1 MTYIIATIV
10 GALVIVVDQLTKYLV
25 MTGFKL
31 GESQT
36 VIKGVI
42 NFTYINNGGAAFGI
56 LQNKT
61 WILLAV
67 TFFML
72 IICVGMLIKK
82 TYRTPLMYWAVVL
95 ILAGGIG
102 NMIDR
107 LFRKGQVVD
116 FIEAAFVDFPVFNV
130 ADISVC
136 VGAGLIFLYFITD
149 LVRDIRRK
157 PQSIDADDILDN
169 KKSK

>member
-1 MTYIIATIV
+1 MTYVIASIV
-10 GALVIVVDQLTKYLV
+10 GLLVIAADQLTKYLV
-25 MTGFKL
+25 ITNFKL

-61 WILLAV
+61 WILLAI

-136 VGAGLIFLYFITD
+136 VGAGLVFLYFITD
-149 LVRDIRRK
+149 LVRDTKRK
-157 PQSIDADDILDN
+157 PQSIDADDILNN

>member
-72 IICVGMLIKK
+72 IKK

-116 FIEAAFVDFPVFNV
+116 FIEAVFVDFPVFNV

>member
-116 FIEAAFVDFPVFNV
+116 FIEAVFVDFPVFNV